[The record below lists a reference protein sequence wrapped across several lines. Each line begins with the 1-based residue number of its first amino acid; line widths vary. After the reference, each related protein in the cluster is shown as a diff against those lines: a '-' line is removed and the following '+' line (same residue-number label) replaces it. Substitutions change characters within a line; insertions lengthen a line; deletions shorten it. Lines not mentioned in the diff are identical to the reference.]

1 MSPTVKQVAHQLPAT
16 PWGFLP
22 PRMRLLFISGPQ
34 RRGGWL
40 ADAFASDSACDVLL
54 ESSVGVAEGLARLRE
69 ELFDAV
75 LIGHEPHE
83 VDALEV
89 MDAIRAGASD
99 EQPVIILGD
108 EPRRQ
113 MESLSFEAGAD
124 AYLRI
129 EETTTRS
136 LIWTISRAMERHEL
150 IAENRRLQQ
159 AHRHRLQLEHDEVSR
174 LLEQQRQMLAAK
186 PNQRDRSVLELA
198 AALPTEL
205 RDHYHELLRSY
216 VIMGSGNLRDEMRL
230 LAELLARAQVSP
242 RQMMALHVS
251 VLEEMVEGIGSRSA
265 RHVLNRGDMLILEMM
280 IDLAGHY
287 RRQLLDCIQPRRQLM
302 LPGFNRPLDPDSPVG
317 TSERCA
323 PSLLQ
328 PCG

>member
-1 MSPTVKQVAHQLPAT
+1 MSPAGKQVAHQLPAT

-22 PRMRLLFISGPQ
+22 PRMRLLFICGPR

-40 ADAFASDSACDVLL
+40 AEAFASDSASEVAL
-54 ESSVGVAEGLARLRE
+54 ESSRGVPEGLARLRE

-75 LIGHEPHE
+75 LIGHEPGE

-89 MDAIRAGASD
+89 MDAIRAGSSD

-113 MESLSFEAGAD
+113 MEALCYEAGAD
-124 AYLRI
+124 AYLHI
-129 EETTTRS
+129 EETTTRA

-150 IAENRRLQQ
+150 VAENRRLQQ

-174 LLEQQRQMLAAK
+174 LLEQQRQMLSSSK
-186 PNQRDRSVLELA
+186 PSAGDPTLDHLA
-198 AALPTEL
+198 ATLPSEL
-205 RDHYHELLRSY
+205 RDHYRELLRSY
-216 VIMGSGNLRDEMRL
+216 VIMGSGNLREEVRA
-230 LAELLARAQVSP
+230 LAELLARAQMSP

-251 VLEEMVEGIGSRSA
+251 VMEAMVEGIGSRSA

-280 IDLAGHY
+280 INLATHY
-287 RRQLLDCIQPRRQLM
+287 RRQLLDSIQPPRQM
-302 LPGFNRPLDPDSPVG
+302 ILPGFHRPVEEDCPLDTCV
-317 TSERCA
+317 R
-323 PSLLQ
+323 
-328 PCG
+328 